1 MSMSL
6 SMSEIVK
13 DCQRLLET
21 FKEKKTKSKTDVEEV
36 KENGT
41 TTKSGIDRGSRGLQE
56 E

>member
-21 FKEKKTKSKTDVEEV
+21 FKEKTKSMTDVEEV

-41 TTKSGIDRGSRGLQE
+41 KTKSGIDRGSRGLQE

>member
-21 FKEKKTKSKTDVEEV
+21 FKEKKTKSKV

-41 TTKSGIDRGSRGLQE
+41 TTKTKSGKDRGSRGLQE